1 MAVSIE
7 DSRPALIG
15 GKWTAL
21 ERSFEVRAPFGDR
34 LLGEV
39 GLAGAPE
46 ARACVDAAARAMA
59 DPLPAWRRA
68 ELLEAIAAGVEARA
82 AEFARLICEEAG
94 KPIKMAEIEADRGAG
109 VLRLA
114 AAEARTLAGEVV
126 PTSATPRSEGRIA
139 WTMRVPIG
147 VVAAITPFNFPL
159 NLSLHKLAPAL
170 AAGCAVV
177 HKPAEKTPLT
187 ALLLAEVY
195 EDAGV
200 PPGWLNTIC
209 GDAPAIG
216 EVFAE
221 DPRVKL
227 ISFTGSDRVG
237 WALRERAPRKKVAL
251 ELGNI
256 SPLIVG
262 ADANLELAA
271 EKVVTHAYGYAGQTC
286 VSVQRVLVEEP
297 VLEPFLELL
306 KPRVEAL
313 TVGDPGDPATDV
325 GPVIDPA
332 AHERLATWIAEAT
345 EAGARLLAGGGEEN
359 GCLRPALLADVP
371 PASRLDHCEAFG
383 PVCLVSSFSDLEQAF
398 ATANS
403 TEFGLQAAIFTG
415 SIDNAM
421 RAAQAL
427 EFGSVMVNE
436 ATEWR
441 ADEIP
446 YGGTKASGNTK
457 EGPHAAV
464 REMTEERLIVLAP
477 GTPDR

>member
-1 MAVSIE
+1 MAVSTK
-7 DSRPALIG
+7 DAQPALIG
-15 GKWTAL
+15 GEWTPL
-21 ERSFEVRAPFGDR
+21 EQSFEVRSPFSDR
-34 LLGEV
+34 LLATV
-39 GLAGAPE
+39 GLAGAAE
-46 ARACVDAAARAMA
+46 ARRAVEAAAAAMA
-59 DPLPAWRRA
+59 EPLQAWRRA
-68 ELLEAIAAGVEARA
+68 ELLEAIAAELDRRSD
-82 AEFARLICEEAG
+82 EFARTISDEAG
-94 KPIKMAEIEADRGAG
+94 KPIRLAEMEADRGAG
-109 VLRLA
+109 VFRLA

-126 PTSATPRSEGRIA
+126 PTSATPRSEGHVA

-159 NLSLHKLAPAL
+159 NLCAHKLGPAL

-195 EDAGV
+195 ESAGV
-200 PPGWLNTIC
+200 PAGWLNLVC

-216 EVFAE
+216 EVFA
-221 DPRVKL
+221 DDDRVRM

-256 SPLIVG
+256 SPLIVA

-271 EKVVTHAYGYAGQTC
+271 EKVTAHAFGYAGQTC
-286 VSVQRVLVEEP
+286 VSVQRVMVEDSS
-297 VLEPFLELL
+297 LEPFLELL

-313 TVGDPGDPATDV
+313 AVGDPADRATDV
-325 GPVIDPA
+325 GPMIDSG
-332 AHERLATWIAEAT
+332 AHERVKDWIEEALAVGAT
-345 EAGARLLAGGGEEN
+345 LIAGGGDEG
-359 GCLRPALLADVP
+359 GCLRPTVLAGVP
-371 PASRLDHCEAFG
+371 AEAQLSTCEAFG
-383 PVCLVSSFSDLEQAF
+383 PVCAVSAFTDIEEAF
-398 ATANS
+398 AIANA
-403 TEFGLQAAIFTG
+403 TEFGLQAAIFTS
-415 SIDNAM
+415 SIDKALQ
-421 RAAQAL
+421 AAQRL
-427 EFGSVMVNE
+427 EFGGVMVNE

-464 REMTEERLIVLAP
+464 REMTEERLVVIGP
-477 GTPDR
+477 SG